1 MSYLVTHTSTS
12 GTVKIIGDY
21 WTREDA
27 VTSCAADHTLTWENA
42 IGQDKFLDPR
52 HAYDRGQFSQWDGR
66 PRLYVSMP
74 NGDTAHY
81 DIAELSRNAG
91 DKGSEN

>member
-1 MSYLVTHTSTS
+1 MSYRATVTMPDAGPVT
-12 GTVKIIGDY
+12 ICDY
-21 WTREDA
+21 A
-27 VTSCAADHTLTWENA
+27 TLTEARFSCQNHLSATWDKVL
-42 IGQDKFLDPR
+42 GSGKFLDPR

-81 DIAELSRNAG
+81 DVVELSRNAG

>member
-1 MSYLVTHTSTS
+1 MSYLATYTDTN
-12 GTVKIIGDY
+12 GTVTIIGDY
-21 WTREDA
+21 WTLADA
-27 VTSCAADHTLTWENA
+27 CTACQSHLSLAWDEIHGPYKA
-42 IGQDKFLDPR
+42 LDPN
-52 HAYDRGQFSQWDGR
+52 HAYDRGQFSQWGGR
-66 PRLYVSMP
+66 PRLYASMP

>member
-1 MSYLVTHTSTS
+1 MSYRATHTDTN
-12 GTVKIIGDY
+12 GTVTIIGDY
-21 WTREDA
+21 WTLTDA
-27 VTSCAADHTLTWENA
+27 STACYARHSNEWDAA
-42 IGQDKFLDPR
+42 IGQDKFLDPG

-91 DKGSEN
+91 DK

>member
-1 MSYLVTHTSTS
+1 MSYRAVHADTN
-12 GTVKIIGDY
+12 GTITIIGDY

-42 IGQDKFLDPR
+42 IGQDKYLDPS

-66 PRLYVSMP
+66 PRLYVSLP
-74 NGDTAHY
+74 DGGTAHY

>member
-1 MSYLVTHTSTS
+1 MSYRATVTMPDAEPVT
-12 GTVKIIGDY
+12 ICDY
-21 WTREDA
+21 A
-27 VTSCAADHTLTWENA
+27 TLTEAHFSCQNHLSTTW
-42 IGQDKFLDPR
+42 GKVLGSGKFLDPR